1 MEINWKRVEF
11 TVSYS
16 KMYINL
22 SLQKYNFLNFQ
33 LFWQPINC
41 ILINKNI

>member
-1 MEINWKRVEF
+1 
-11 TVSYS
+11 
-16 KMYINL
+16 MYINL